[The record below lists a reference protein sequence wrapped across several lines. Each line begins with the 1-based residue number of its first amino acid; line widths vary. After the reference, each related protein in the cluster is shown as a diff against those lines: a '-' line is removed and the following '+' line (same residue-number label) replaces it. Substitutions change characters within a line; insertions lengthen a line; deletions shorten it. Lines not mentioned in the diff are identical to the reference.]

1 MGKGNLNHTI
11 KLIRELGIV
20 KKGLIIEEH
29 FSKISAEWLKVLVK
43 YYTITDR
50 YSAREINEILS
61 KRRES

>member
-1 MGKGNLNHTI
+1 M
-11 KLIRELGIV
+11 

-50 YSAREINEILS
+50 YSAREINDILS
-61 KRRES
+61 KRQES